1 MSLKRILVVAAIVLG
16 TAITGY
22 TTTRAAN
29 EDISPEHISAAIR
42 AFRAAGV
49 GDVFDRVLPILSEQT
64 QNRLIQIRPDLT
76 DQIATVVNDVAI
88 KLIPRRVELDN
99 QAARIWA
106 LAFSQDELNQITAF
120 FESDVGKKYRAAGQ
134 NATQESMAVMK
145 AWSSRVA
152 DEMNAKAREEF
163 KQQGIDF

>member
-16 TAITGY
+16 TAVTGY
-22 TTTRAAN
+22 TATRAAN

-42 AFRAAGV
+42 AFRAAGI
-49 GDVFDRVLPILSEQT
+49 GDIFDRVLPILSEQT
-64 QNRLIQIRPDLT
+64 QNRLIQQRPDLT
-76 DQIATVVNDVAI
+76 DQISLVVNDVAV

-106 LAFSQDELNQITAF
+106 LAFTQEELDQVTAF
-120 FESDVGKKYRAAGQ
+120 FSSDVGKKYRAAGQ

-145 AWSSRVA
+145 AWSSRIS

-163 KQQGIDF
+163 KKQGVDF